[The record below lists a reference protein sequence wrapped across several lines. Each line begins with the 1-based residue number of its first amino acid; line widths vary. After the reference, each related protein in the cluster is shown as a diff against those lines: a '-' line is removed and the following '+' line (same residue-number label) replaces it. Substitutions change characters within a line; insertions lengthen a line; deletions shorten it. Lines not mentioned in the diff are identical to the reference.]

1 VHCWQAAS
9 SSHAQT
15 RDAQTSTF
23 VEAVLHVFVLMQP
36 EVRYIMAED
45 VSPDPYEPYEVEEL
59 QQPPQPPA
67 FLLPFVPIDAD
78 ERVRLSQKMAQHGV
92 TDPQHLSCAEPV
104 DIVAH
109 NPSPTELA
117 PLDMGLHEYE
127 MPGGFSSGHVHDF
140 GLNHPVQD
148 LNVSL
153 PQMSSQPQM
162 YYRTYEQHWPVEQ
175 PNAFMMPADASGM
188 SHGND
193 AFRTVQQFDLPL
205 QSHSGQYWQ

>member
-1 VHCWQAAS
+1 
-9 SSHAQT
+9 
-15 RDAQTSTF
+15 
-23 VEAVLHVFVLMQP
+23 
-36 EVRYIMAED
+36 
-45 VSPDPYEPYEVEEL
+45 
-59 QQPPQPPA
+59 
-67 FLLPFVPIDAD
+67 
-78 ERVRLSQKMAQHGV
+78 
-92 TDPQHLSCAEPV
+92 
-104 DIVAH
+104 
-109 NPSPTELA
+109 
-117 PLDMGLHEYE
+117 
-127 MPGGFSSGHVHDF
+127 VHDF

-175 PNAFMMPADASGM
+175 PNAFMMPADASSM